1 LIEVAKTGATRR
13 TAGNHRPERYEAS
26 TVIDLNVSMPAD
38 DVRVVHADGEID
50 MLTAPV
56 LDSMISSQLS
66 SRPRRLVLDL
76 QEIGFMSSA
85 GIASLMSARSQALR
99 AGVDLR
105 IVCANEPV
113 LRPLTVTGL
122 FGLFNVYPELRA
134 ALR

>member
-1 LIEVAKTGATRR
+1 M
-13 TAGNHRPERYEAS
+13 
-26 TVIDLNVSMPAD
+26 IDLNVSMPAD

>member
-1 LIEVAKTGATRR
+1 MIDVAKTGVARR
-13 TAGNHRPERYEAS
+13 PARNPRPERYDTS
-26 TVIDLNVSMPAD
+26 TVIDVNASTSAD
-38 DVRVVHADGEID
+38 GVCVVHADGEID

-56 LDSMISSQLS
+56 LDSMISSQLN

-76 QEIGFMSSA
+76 QEVGFMSSA

-122 FGLFNVYPELRA
+122 FGLFDVYPELGA
-134 ALR
+134 ALS